1 MNTSCPLTGL
11 VFSLA
16 LVLFCT
22 GCCRSRNEKNDT
34 QKIEGKKVPRD
45 LFIFFG
51 PPACGKGTLAARL
64 KDESKFITVST
75 GDVLRQNVSQNTE
88 LGKKAQPLMAKGELV
103 PDELIN
109 AMIQDWLIQQAS
121 GTNPIILDG
130 YPRTTGQ
137 AQALLDILKDPK
149 NANYRLKIAR
159 FSVSEQEAV
168 DRILFRVVCSNKAC
182 QKVYS
187 LKSLKPKVEGICDV
201 CGSPLS
207 KRSDDTEEV
216 IRRRYQDYMKTE
228 SAMLDFFKQHGVEIT
243 DISAEQ
249 PMDNV
254 YTDFKKAFGN
264 I

>member
-1 MNTSCPLTGL
+1 MN
-11 VFSLA
+11 VFSQSPKLALCLA
-16 LVLFCT
+16 LVALL
-22 GCCRSRNEKNDT
+22 GGCRS
-34 QKIEGKKVPRD
+34 KKTEVAPGADKQASRD

-64 KDESKFITVST
+64 KDDLKFIPVST

-88 LGKKAQPLMAKGELV
+88 LGKQAQPLMAQGKLV

-109 AMIQDWLIQQAS
+109 AMIQDWLTKQAGGHS
-121 GTNPIILDG
+121 PIILDG

-137 AQALLDILKDPK
+137 AAVLLNILKAP
-149 NANYRLKIAR
+149 NNSNYRLKIAR
-159 FSVSEQEAV
+159 FTVPEQEAV

-201 CGSPLS
+201 CGSPLT

-216 IRRRYQDYMKTE
+216 IRKRYNDYMKSETDI
-228 SAMLDFFKQHGVEIT
+228 LNFFKQQGVEIH

-249 PMDNV
+249 SMDQV
-254 YTDFKKAFGN
+254 YGDFKKLL
-264 I
+264 

>member
-1 MNTSCPLTGL
+1 MNISCPWA
-11 VFSLA
+11 SLA
-16 LVLFCT
+16 LGLALMVICS
-22 GCCRSRNEKNDT
+22 GCGRSRNEKPEAT
-34 QKIEGKKVPRD
+34 KLEEKKAPRD

-64 KDESKFITVST
+64 KDELTFITVST
-75 GDVLRQNVSQNTE
+75 GDVLRQNVGQNTE
-88 LGKKAQPLMAKGELV
+88 LGKKAQPLMAEGKLV

-130 YPRTTGQ
+130 YPRTIGQ

-149 NANYRLKIAR
+149 NSGYRLKIAR

-187 LKSLKPKVEGICDV
+187 LKALKPKVEGICDV

-207 KRSDDTEEV
+207 KRSDDTEPV
-216 IRRRYQDYMKTE
+216 IRKRYQDYMKTE
-228 SAMLDFFKQHGVEIT
+228 DAMLNFFKEHNIDIT
-243 DISAEQ
+243 TISAEQ
-249 PMDNV
+249 PMEGV
-254 YTDFKKAFGN
+254 YADFKKLLK
-264 I
+264 